1 MKKIIIV
8 SAMFLSTSIFAFD
21 KAAYTK
27 IAKETVKEALSGKVS
42 NIDALIKKQE
52 TLVKLGIAG
61 CKKYLK
67 SHSDSRTPAAVTE
80 KKALELV
87 IANADKMKKSS
98 LEKIEENWHD
108 GGVFKKN
115 GVKINEIDH
124 MGEVNSLADTVIHAA
139 TSYLALVEYKKQPN
153 KDHLDQVKD
162 ELSEVLEHIK
172 HIK

>member
-1 MKKIIIV
+1 
-8 SAMFLSTSIFAFD
+8 
-21 KAAYTK
+21 
-27 IAKETVKEALSGKVS
+27 
-42 NIDALIKKQE
+42 
-52 TLVKLGIAG
+52 
-61 CKKYLK
+61 
-67 SHSDSRTPAAVTE
+67 
-80 KKALELV
+80 
-87 IANADKMKKSS
+87 
-98 LEKIEENWHD
+98 
-108 GGVFKKN
+108 VFKKN